1 MRLHGGEDHSDPG
14 VLEPRRS
21 LDFADAESSEE
32 GEVGLILVQLLMDKI
47 QHHLVYLRIIFFF
60 YIYLGTVNKP
70 LDFFSQCPLG
80 AGFWSSKKSQVPQ
93 CWPPRVAS
101 KKIKLP
107 ITRIKNN

>member
-47 QHHLVYLRIIFFF
+47 QHHLVYLIIIFFF
-60 YIYLGTVNKP
+60 NISWYGEKAIRLFLTGSTGCRILFIKRITSTTM
-70 LDFFSQCPLG
+70 L
-80 AGFWSSKKSQVPQ
+80 AT
-93 CWPPRVAS
+93 AS
-101 KKIKLP
+101 CK
-107 ITRIKNN
+107 